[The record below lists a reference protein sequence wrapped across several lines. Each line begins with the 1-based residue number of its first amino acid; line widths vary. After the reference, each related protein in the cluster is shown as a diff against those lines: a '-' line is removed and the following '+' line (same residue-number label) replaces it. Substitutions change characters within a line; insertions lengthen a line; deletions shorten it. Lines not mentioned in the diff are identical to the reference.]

1 MSLKEKIYEY
11 ISTRYKENE
20 PILLSQLEIPGIK
33 APALRQ
39 QLKKLLEEG
48 KIKRFDTGVY
58 FIPKKSMFKSG
69 SSISV
74 EDVIQ
79 KKYLQ
84 SEDGKCGYIS
94 GMLLANRIG
103 LTTQVPSIYEVT
115 TNKAT
120 TDYREVKIA
129 NIRVIIRRPYVA
141 IDNGNINN
149 LQFLDL
155 LKEVTD
161 ISEIDGE
168 ELNKIL
174 IDYMKQKGINFDDL
188 KPFLSFYPDRIYR
201 NMYEVGL
208 LNGISA

>member
-84 SEDGKCGYIS
+84 Y
-94 GMLLANRIG
+94 L
-103 LTTQVPSIYEVT
+103 V
-115 TNKAT
+115 NK
-120 TDYREVKIA
+120 
-129 NIRVIIRRPYVA
+129 
-141 IDNGNINN
+141 
-149 LQFLDL
+149 
-155 LKEVTD
+155 
-161 ISEIDGE
+161 
-168 ELNKIL
+168 
-174 IDYMKQKGINFDDL
+174 
-188 KPFLSFYPDRIYR
+188 
-201 NMYEVGL
+201 
-208 LNGISA
+208 